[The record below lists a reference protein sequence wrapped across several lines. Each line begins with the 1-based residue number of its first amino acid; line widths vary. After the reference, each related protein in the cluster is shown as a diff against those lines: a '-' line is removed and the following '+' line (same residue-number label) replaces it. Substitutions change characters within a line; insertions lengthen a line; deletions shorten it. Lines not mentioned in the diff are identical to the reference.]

1 MPSGVTVVI
10 PNWNKA
16 DLLDHAL
23 ASLARQSLAP
33 EAVLVLDNGST
44 DHSHAIAQRHGA
56 RFIPL
61 GSNLGFAAAVNRG
74 VQLASTLWV
83 AIVNNDV
90 ELHPLWLASL
100 VQQALESSAWF
111 AAPRLIQL
119 SNPSRLDGAFDLL
132 TRSGCAWRAGFNAP
146 NSAPFLTPRAIS
158 FAPFTALL
166 LRRGLFDQAGPLDER
181 FHSYLEDV
189 DFCLRSALLGLSGIY
204 VPAAIASHLGSATLG
219 PSHPKQIELI
229 SRNQLLLAAKHFPLS
244 YSWRVLAGQLL
255 WGALATRQ
263 GNFLA
268 WLRGKLAAFR
278 LFSSIRASSSRAP
291 TSLLDPILR
300 SSERQIRDLQQST
313 HREPFWRAYFL
324 VAP

>member
-23 ASLARQSLAP
+23 ASLARQSLEP

-44 DHSHAIAQRHGA
+44 DDSKAIALRHGA

-74 VQLASTLWV
+74 IQLASTEWV
-83 AIVNNDV
+83 AIVNNDI

-100 VQQALESSAWF
+100 VERAHASNAWF

-119 SNPSRLDGAFDLL
+119 TNHSLLDGAFDLL

-166 LRRGLFDQAGPLDER
+166 LRREIFQLSGPLDER
-181 FHSYLEDV
+181 FLSYLEDV
-189 DFCLRSALLGLSGIY
+189 DFCLRCALLGLTGIY
-204 VPAAIASHLGSATLG
+204 VPAAIAYHLGSATLG
-219 PSHPKQIELI
+219 PRHPTQIELL
-229 SRNQLLLAAKHFPLS
+229 SRNQFLLAAKHFPLS
-244 YSWRVLAGQLL
+244 YGWHVLAGQLL
-255 WGALATRQ
+255 WGALATKQ
-263 GNFLA
+263 GNFRA
-268 WLRGKLAAFR
+268 WLRGKLAALR
-278 LFSSIRASSSRAP
+278 LFSAIRASSSRAP
-291 TSLLDPILR
+291 KSLLDPILR
-300 SSERQIRDLQQST
+300 SSEHQIRELQLST
-313 HREPFWRAYFL
+313 RREPFWRAYFL
-324 VAP
+324 VTP